1 MCGTCGRPAP
11 PTAQNKR
18 RQKPRR
24 GAAALTHACPP
35 PSPPPPPPPPPSLS
49 YHIAASRCATTRAAS
64 HLTLAGIFSAGA
76 DAGAI
81 VRDGT
86 DASPL
91 LGRLLEE
98 LHDLF
103 AAEVLS
109 VLDPTDLALLARAC
123 WKCGEAVVPS
133 GFEIAGESAEEPLR
147 LTDFVRSVEVLAWG
161 KDNGCPWNERTCAPP
176 LREGT
181 WRRCGGRGSTIAG
194 GTQGRVCPLLGAATW
209 RCWCGRGSTTARGA
223 L

>member
-1 MCGTCGRPAP
+1 MYVVGHVVGRRLRPPKTKGGKSHEGKPPLSLTLAP
-11 PTAQNKR
+11 P
-18 RQKPRR
+18 PR
-24 GAAALTHACPP
+24 AA
-35 PSPPPPPPPPPSLS
+35 PPPPPSPS
-49 YHIAASRCATTRAAS
+49 YHIAAAGCATTRAAS
-64 HLTLAGIFSAGA
+64 RMVLAGIFAAG
-76 DAGAI
+76 AGAI

-91 LGRLLEE
+91 LGRLLGE
-98 LHDLF
+98 LNDLF

-109 VLDPTDLALLARAC
+109 LLNPTDLALLARAC